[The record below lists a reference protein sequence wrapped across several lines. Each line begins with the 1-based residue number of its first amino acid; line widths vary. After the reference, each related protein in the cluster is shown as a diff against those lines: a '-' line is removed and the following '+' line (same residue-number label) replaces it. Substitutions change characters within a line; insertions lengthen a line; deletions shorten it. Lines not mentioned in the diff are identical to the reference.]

1 MLIEKIKNYN
11 VLLATKSPRRQQLL
25 KETGIDFQ
33 LVNDREIDESIPS
46 DLDKCQIPV
55 YLSEK
60 KSDAYTDLLLDNTIL
75 ITADTIVWFNGK
87 VMGKPESKEEAIEIL
102 KSLSGNAH
110 DVITGVTLRT
120 KYRRKSFYS
129 HSEVYFTTL
138 KKEEIFYYI
147 DTFKPY
153 DKAGAYGIQ
162 EWIGYVGVEWIKG
175 SFFNVMG
182 LPVQQ
187 LYRELEMFIGC

>member
-33 LVNDREIDESIPS
+33 SVNDREIDESIPS
-46 DLDKCQIPV
+46 DLDKFRIPV

-60 KSDAYTDLLLDNTIL
+60 KSDAYTDLLQDNTIL

-102 KSLSGNAH
+102 ESLSGNAH

-120 KYRRKSFYS
+120 KYLRKSFYS
-129 HSEVYFTTL
+129 HSEVYFATL
-138 KKEEIFYYI
+138 KKEEILYYI

-153 DKAGAYGIQ
+153 DKAGAYG
-162 EWIGYVGVEWIKG
+162 
-175 SFFNVMG
+175 
-182 LPVQQ
+182 
-187 LYRELEMFIGC
+187 YRNG

>member
-1 MLIEKIKNYN
+1 MLIEKIKNYK

-25 KETGIDFQ
+25 KGTGIDFQ

-46 DLDKCQIPV
+46 ELDKFHIPV

-60 KSDAYTDLLLDNTIL
+60 KSDTYTDLLMDDTIL

-87 VMGKPESKEEAIEIL
+87 VMGKPESKVDAIEIL
-102 KSLSGNAH
+102 ESLSGHTH

-129 HSEVYFTTL
+129 HSEVYFADL
-138 KKEEIFYYI
+138 KKEEILYYI
-147 DTFKPY
+147 DHFKPY

-162 EWIGYVGVEWIKG
+162 EWIG
-175 SFFNVMG
+175 
-182 LPVQQ
+182 
-187 LYRELEMFIGC
+187 

>member
-46 DLDKCQIPV
+46 NLDKFQIPV

-87 VMGKPESKEEAIEIL
+87 VLGKPESKKDAVEIL
-102 KSLSGNAH
+102 RYLSGNTH
-110 DVITGVTLRT
+110 DVITGVAIRT
-120 KYRRKSFYS
+120 KYLKKSFYS
-129 HSEVYFTTL
+129 HSEVYFAEL
-138 KKEEIFYYI
+138 KEEEILFYI
-147 DTFKPY
+147 DNYNPY

-162 EWIGYVGVEWIKG
+162 EWIGYIGVEWIKG

-187 LYRELEMFIGC
+187 LYRELEVFIEG